1 MAAHRCCQENRT
13 MSFPLDDL
21 SPAALETL
29 ADLIEERLE
38 NPEAGYA
45 AVTWHEAQARR
56 NAERELHAALE
67 DAEML
72 PRAVYPVAPA
82 ARALTLH

>member
-1 MAAHRCCQENRT
+1 

-38 NPEAGYA
+38 NPEAEYA
-45 AVTWHEAQARR
+45 PVTWHEAQARR
-56 NAERELHAALE
+56 NAERELNAALD
-67 DAEML
+67 DAEM
-72 PRAVYPVAPA
+72 PPCAARAIAPA
-82 ARALTLH
+82 AQALTLH